1 MVGRRLVFA
10 AGAIQRIFET
20 LNGHPGTGSD
30 FCAHFTCRAGP
41 RFWLEVL
48 VRYEAGF
55 FSNAG
60 PCRRRQR
67 RSAKD
72 KRD

>member
-48 VRYEAGF
+48 VRYEAGLF
-55 FSNAG
+55 Q
-60 PCRRRQR
+60 QR
-67 RSAKD
+67 RAVQAAAKTFCQG
-72 KRD
+72 